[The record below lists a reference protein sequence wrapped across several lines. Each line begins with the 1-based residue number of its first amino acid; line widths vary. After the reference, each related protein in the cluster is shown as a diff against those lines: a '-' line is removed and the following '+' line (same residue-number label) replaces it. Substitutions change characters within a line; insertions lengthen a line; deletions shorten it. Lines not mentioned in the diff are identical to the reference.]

1 MSSEQ
6 LNPAALVQSAQREIL
21 DTYRK
26 ESEQLASAFRDLD
39 SKAQGTATLAGG
51 FLAASLAF
59 LNRRED
65 LGIMPVRGILVISIL
80 SLIGSIVF
88 ALLALRIRTL
98 AASPSGEDVR
108 KLLVKIASDTDE
120 QNRTKGLTYF
130 YGDAAELWR
139 RFVENRRRVNEE
151 KAEYIWSA
159 QKCLLL
165 TALSVSL
172 IIILILLNFQ

>member
-6 LNPAALVQSAQREIL
+6 PNLAVLVQSAQREIL

-39 SKAQGTATLAGG
+39 TKAQGAATLAGG

-59 LNRRED
+59 LNRREN
-65 LGIMPVRGILVISIL
+65 LSIMPVRGILVISIL
-80 SLIGSIVF
+80 GLVGAIVF
-88 ALLALRIRTL
+88 AILALRIRTL

-108 KLLVKIASDTDE
+108 KLLAKIASDKNE
-120 QNRTKGLTYF
+120 QTRTEGLTYF

-139 RFVENRRRVNEE
+139 GFVENRRRVNEE
-151 KAEYIWSA
+151 KAKYIWSA

-172 IIILILLNFQ
+172 ILVLILLNYQ